1 MCKIAEYPELYNR
14 AEELLRGKGLDR
26 VDPGYEFLR
35 KAIVISKVEGEK
47 NKKKQLLKEVSKGM
61 VVPSNK
67 KLQKS
72 RDRVEQWMIEALKS
86 VSIDIELMDFIK
98 QMAKKI

>member
-14 AEELLRGKGLDR
+14 AEALLREKGLDR

-47 NKKKQLLKEVSKGM
+47 NTKKQLLKEVSKGM

-72 RDRVEQWMIEALKS
+72 RDRVEQMIEALKS

-98 QMAKKI
+98 QMAEKI

>member
-14 AEELLRGKGLDR
+14 AEELLREKGLDR

-47 NKKKQLLKEVSKGM
+47 NTKKQLLKEVSKGM

-67 KLQKS
+67 KLKKS